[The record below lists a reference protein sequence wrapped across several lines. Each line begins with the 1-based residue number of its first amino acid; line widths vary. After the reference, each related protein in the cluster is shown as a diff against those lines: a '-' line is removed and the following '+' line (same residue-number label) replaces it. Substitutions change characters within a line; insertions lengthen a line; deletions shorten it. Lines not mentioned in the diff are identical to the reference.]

1 MRALHPQEAAAVAN
15 TLPKR
20 QREYATVR
28 MRARRA
34 SGSRATVSRLPA
46 TPNRQQ
52 QTHGFHLIT
61 APEMV
66 HIPPYEVAHD
76 HDHLYV
82 DTWSGVQVITI
93 GIDPHKSSHTAVA
106 VDTAGHQLAQRRFV
120 VNAGTVRQLMRWCER
135 WPERRFAVEGAK
147 GLGRSLAQQ
156 LASAGEQVADVPST
170 LSARARLLA
179 TGGNRKPDAADAL
192 HVALFRHDLRTVEP
206 EDQSTI
212 LRLLTERH
220 ADLVNERIRI
230 INRLHAVLRDLLPG
244 GAPTRLSAE
253 KAATLMKGIHP
264 ATAADCCRCDLA
276 RDLLAD
282 LRRVDRQVRD
292 NEAQMRDALAAA
304 RTALTVL
311 PGLGTV
317 LAAKLLG
324 HVGDVTGFPTVDLFV
339 SYTST
344 APLDASS
351 GKNTRH
357 RLNTGGNRA
366 LDCVLHIIAVC
377 QIRDGGRGQDYYL
390 RKIAEGKTPAEARR
404 ALKRRLSNV
413 VYRTLK
419 RDHRT
424 AIAAAA

>member
-1 MRALHPQEAAAVAN
+1 MP
-15 TLPKR
+15 
-20 QREYATVR
+20 
-28 MRARRA
+28 
-34 SGSRATVSRLPA
+34 
-46 TPNRQQ
+46 
-52 QTHGFHLIT
+52 T
-61 APEMV
+61 APV
-66 HIPPYEVAHD
+66 PSRCDLVRVP
-76 HDHLYV
+76 
-82 DTWSGVQVITI
+82 VITI

-106 VDTAGHQLAQRRFV
+106 VDAAGHQLAQRRFV
-120 VNAGTVRQLMRWCER
+120 VNAGTVRQLMRWCET
-135 WPERRFAVEGAK
+135 WPERRFAVEGAR

-156 LASAGEQVADVPST
+156 LAAAGEKVVDVPST

-179 TGGNRKPDAADAL
+179 TGGDRKTDAADAL
-192 HVALFRHDLRTVEP
+192 HVAQVALFRQDLRTVEP

-220 ADLVNERIRI
+220 DDLVNERTRI

-253 KAATLMKGIHP
+253 KAAALMKGIRP
-264 ATAADCCRCDLA
+264 ATATDSCRRDLA

-304 RTALTVL
+304 RPALTAL

-317 LAAKLLG
+317 IAAKLLG
-324 HVGDVTGFPTVDLFV
+324 HVGDVARFPTEHHFA
-339 SYTST
+339 SYTGT

-366 LDCVLHIIAVC
+366 LNSVLHMVAVC
-377 QIRDGGRGQDYYL
+377 QIRDGGRGQEYYL

-419 RDHRT
+419 RDRRKALPT
-424 AIAAAA
+424 AA